1 MKRVLD
7 DIASAKNR
15 SNQDIVRKQFPRG
28 AQIFETICQTCH
40 GKDGNGIARV
50 APPLNNSEIV
60 ADKNKIIPIVLF
72 GLSGPVQ
79 VNGKL
84 YQAPE
89 INGDMPGIGQNDE
102 YNNEDIAEVLS
113 YVRNSWNNK
122 GERVTADDINKV
134 RAKYKGRTNAF
145 TFGELK

>member
-1 MKRVLD
+1 
-7 DIASAKNR
+7 
-15 SNQDIVRKQFPRG
+15 
-28 AQIFETICQTCH
+28 
-40 GKDGNGIARV
+40 
-50 APPLNNSEIV
+50 LNNSEIV
-60 ADKNKIIPIVLF
+60 ADKNKFIPIVLF

-79 VNGKL
+79 VNGKI

-102 YNNEDIAEVLS
+102 YNNEDIADVLS

-122 GERVTADDINKV
+122 GERVTADDINKA